1 MQKLSQGAL
10 FQAGTVVIVITAVA
24 AHDNDTNNVHRM
36 FHISADAVPW

>member
-24 AHDNDTNNVHRM
+24 ADDNDTNNVLRM
-36 FHISADAVPW
+36 FHISADVL